1 MWWEVRLGG
10 GVKVGGRDGFGAG
23 GGRVDSTI
31 FFSCFVVDIVWR
43 YVCAEFHVFRIKAAV
58 SRI

>member
-1 MWWEVRLGG
+1 MGG

-43 YVCAEFHVFRIKAAV
+43 YVCAELHVFRIKAAV